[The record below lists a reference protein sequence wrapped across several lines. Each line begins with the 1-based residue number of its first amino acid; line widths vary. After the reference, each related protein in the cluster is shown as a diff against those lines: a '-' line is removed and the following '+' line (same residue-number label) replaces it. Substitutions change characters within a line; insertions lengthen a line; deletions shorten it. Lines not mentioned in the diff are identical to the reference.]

1 MKFDEFVC
9 TEAIKSE
16 LLAVD
21 KQAVIQEMTQALL
34 DAGKMAEK
42 DYQPIVDAIL
52 EREARGSTGMGRGT
66 AIPHTAYPGIDR
78 TVATVAISRQ
88 GVDFASLGGEAVH
101 VFFLLISPTDQP
113 DEHLQALKS
122 TAQQLRKDTFCRFL
136 KQATTV
142 AEIKQLLD
150 DADNN
155 QL

>member
-21 KQAVIQEMTQALL
+21 KQAVIHEMAQALL

-52 EREARGSTGMGRGT
+52 EREARGSTGMGRG
-66 AIPHTAYPGIDR
+66 AAVPHATYPGTDR
-78 TVATVAISRQ
+78 TVATVAISRR
-88 GVDFASLGGEAVH
+88 GVDFDSLDGKAVH
-101 VFFLLISPTDQP
+101 VFFLLISPSDQP
-113 DEHLQALKS
+113 NEHLRALEA

-136 KQATTV
+136 KQARTV
-142 AEIKQLLD
+142 DEVKQLLD
-150 DADNN
+150 ESDDM